1 MSRAY
6 LKTKSYELVT
16 DAKIGG
22 RLKLRRSI
30 MGLSQTKLADLLGI
44 TFQQVQKYESGK
56 NRVSAARLHEISKIL
71 DVPLDY
77 FYQDCLE
84 DSPPPS
90 LTDEHSAEA
99 YFDDRESLSVLKA
112 YYAVEDTETRKA
124 VLTLLK
130 QLSKSE

>member
-1 MSRAY
+1 MSQ
-6 LKTKSYELVT
+6 E
-16 DAKIGG
+16 
-22 RLKLRRSI
+22 KLGDQL
-30 MGLSQTKLADLLGI
+30 GL

-56 NRVSAARLHEISKIL
+56 NRISAARLHEISKIF

-77 FYQDCLE
+77 FYQDCVE
-84 DSPPPS
+84 DSQAPS
-90 LTDEHSAEA
+90 LTDQHSAEA